1 MNVVLPDDAALGHGS
16 LIVRRTGW
24 TDVGA
29 PVSIVPVAPGV
40 FTLNEAGLVAA
51 SVVRSQA
58 GREPSWEAVLEFD
71 PDGSIVAKP
80 IVFGGN
86 DEQLSLVLYATGI
99 RGRNPGRVVIVQIGD
114 FGLAAEYAGPQ
125 QQYEGLDQ
133 LNIKL
138 PTALAGK
145 GSVTVSAE
153 VDGLRSNIGSLTF
166 R

>member
-1 MNVVLPDDAALGHGS
+1 M
-16 LIVRRTGW
+16 
-24 TDVGA
+24 
-29 PVSIVPVAPGV
+29 
-40 FTLNEAGLVAA
+40 
-51 SVVRSQA
+51 
-58 GREPSWEAVLEFD
+58 
-71 PDGSIVAKP
+71 
-80 IVFGGN
+80 
-86 DEQLSLVLYATGI
+86 
-99 RGRNPGRVVIVQIGD
+99 IVQIGD